1 MFPGLWKADEI
12 ETRAYMSDLEP
23 ESNSNTEQRAL
34 DEVEL
39 IGAWEVEWDSKEHS
53 GSCNGELGECQS
65 DLMQSFQMPA
75 EPKPW
80 PVT

>member
-39 IGAWEVEWDSKEHS
+39 IGAWEVE
-53 GSCNGELGECQS
+53 
-65 DLMQSFQMPA
+65 
-75 EPKPW
+75 
-80 PVT
+80 